1 MTKGVKEKDIN
12 SWRKYYLTIAGAC
25 SLAYALLN
33 TFYGEPNTTVR
44 GLATF
49 SCAWV
54 PNSGDK
60 RFYANTIFEI
70 ICFAV
75 SMVLFLHVVYV
86 CVKTSLSVVDAEKKP
101 LKKIWKSYSMIFLFL
116 ALHFILY
123 SITIFYMHV
132 KLFYVDSDATSKSE
146 MQWYSC
152 LFDNFFSSAD
162 ETYLEICG
170 DVPKVRASLSDY
182 IIEVPIVYF
191 TSLVL
196 LYITLYKDVREFW
209 HVIFLRIVAFVGIK
223 FVALKLLGD
232 KQAGLFAIVR
242 NRASSVFSSSGQS
255 DIEMEEGSVSKP
267 ISAKPT
273 MATKISALNP
283 FAKTGIPRTD
293 SYLPDNYASSDLKKE
308 VLKLTNPAGSQS
320 QQQGGGGSEIETER
334 GTARESVSDAPQ
346 QASDGQQQQEQV
358 EGAVG
363 SSTSSG
369 VHHTGSSKLKI
380 PETIAS
386 EVDAASNV
394 HSIYNTLPSFNG
406 AAEALLEIARSTE
419 ADV

>member
-12 SWRKYYLTIAGAC
+12 SWRLYYLTIAGAC

-33 TFYGEPNTTVR
+33 TLYGHPNITVQ

-70 ICFAV
+70 ACFAV
-75 SMVLFLHVVYV
+75 SMSLFLHVVYV

-123 SITIFYMHV
+123 SVTIFYMHV

-152 LFDNFFSSAD
+152 LFDHFFSSED
-162 ETYLEICG
+162 DTYLHICG
-170 DVPKVRASLSDY
+170 DVPSVRASLSDY

-196 LYITLYKDVREFW
+196 LYITFYKDVREFW
-209 HVIFLRIVAFVGIK
+209 HMVFLRIVAFVGIK
-223 FVALKLLGD
+223 FVALKLLGE
-232 KQAGLFAIVR
+232 KQAGLFTIAR

-255 DIEMEEGSVSKP
+255 DIEMEEGTAAKALSG
-267 ISAKPT
+267 KPT
-273 MATKISALNP
+273 MATGMQSLNP
-283 FAKTGIPRTD
+283 FAKTGVPRTD
-293 SYLPDNYASSDLKKE
+293 SYLPDNYSDLKKE
-308 VLKLTNPAGSQS
+308 LKLVQPAQ
-320 QQQGGGGSEIETER
+320 GSEIETER
-334 GTARESVSDAPQ
+334 GTARDSEHEGSQRLSGPRTSDLAQ
-346 QASDGQQQQEQV
+346 SAGQSGRMQHS
-358 EGAVG
+358 G
-363 SSTSSG
+363 SG
-369 VHHTGSSKLKI
+369 GLNI
-380 PETIAS
+380 PDTILS
-386 EVDAASNV
+386 EADATNV
-394 HSIYNTLPSFNG
+394 HSIYTTLPSFDG
-406 AAEALLEIARSTE
+406 AAEALAEIAAINAAVTKGG
-419 ADV
+419 VN